1 MPGGG
6 GTDGGSP
13 EGEKCPGE
21 RVFDGETETGYIGS
35 GIVQLTLEKGP
46 GTTFKKCPTHGYV

>member
-21 RVFDGETETGYIGS
+21 RVCCCPAEVGYFGS
-35 GIVQLTLEKGP
+35 GIAFGVAGCLRGDA
-46 GTTFKKCPTHGYV
+46 G

>member
-35 GIVQLTLEKGP
+35 GIAF
-46 GTTFKKCPTHGYV
+46 GTAGCL